1 MKSFLIASL
10 IALLTPI
17 VSAQAVTLLAST
29 LPTCAAQC
37 AVLTNAQGSCTPPLA
52 PVTSDTIYESCFCQS
67 ALLTSLYSS
76 AAVQGVCPSCSAAD
90 MLTIQKW
97 YQGVCPDA
105 GKGAPNFGVLAGGTA
120 TSSTASTTGTTTPTA
135 TTAPS
140 ASATSTSQQ
149 DSNSSTN
156 PVPGPWM
163 STHWRWVV
171 MLIVLIIGLT
181 AVAVG
186 GWFFHRQ
193 YHRKREAQW
202 ALGSR
207 VDMTTWGPGQSVHDL
222 GYYGSGASA
231 GAVAAAEKGK
241 AKEQVRGVN
250 QPPPARMRENRL
262 SKY

>member
-1 MKSFLIASL
+1 
-10 IALLTPI
+10 
-17 VSAQAVTLLAST
+17 
-29 LPTCAAQC
+29 
-37 AVLTNAQGSCTPPLA
+37 
-52 PVTSDTIYESCFCQS
+52 
-67 ALLTSLYSS
+67 
-76 AAVQGVCPSCSAAD
+76 
-90 MLTIQKW
+90 
-97 YQGVCPDA
+97 
-105 GKGAPNFGVLAGGTA
+105 
-120 TSSTASTTGTTTPTA
+120 
-135 TTAPS
+135 
-140 ASATSTSQQ
+140 
-149 DSNSSTN
+149 
-156 PVPGPWM
+156 
-163 STHWRWVV
+163 

-181 AVAVG
+181 AAAVG

-222 GYYGSGASA
+222 GYYGSGANA